1 MDISDCI
8 VNNSLTIKA
17 KPNAKKTKIT
27 KVENIKIHLDV
38 AAPAE
43 HNKANI
49 EILKFFTKQ
58 LKKKVRI
65 IKGKTSKEKVL
76 KIEDY

>member
-17 KPNAKKTKIT
+17 KPNTKKTKIT
-27 KVENIKIHLDV
+27 KVKNNIIHLDV

-49 EILKFFTKQ
+49 EILKFFTKL
-58 LKKKVRI
+58 LKKQVTFV
-65 IKGKTSKEKVL
+65 KGKTSKEKVL
-76 KIEDY
+76 KIID